1 MLLHSYS
8 TLPTKQISCQE
19 MPENHSRCHPP
30 RHGIRLLYQVL
41 GMIVNEIIM
50 TITLEMRPSLLAR
63 RRSAK
68 FPCHLPARHSRKR
81 AQSMWKYLIGK
92 AFRPWSRSSLG
103 PASIFLPDPQGGSGT
118 PARPGRFGGER
129 HQDRLDIAAGLQTE
143 CGAAVVEQVELD
155 VAAAADELMTA
166 LFGRPGEPHPGP
178 HDGRENGEDGVSD
191 RSEEGEVALP
201 VAAIEIVEEDPA
213 GAARLAP
220 VRQKEVFVA
229 PLLEAGVAAGVVGR
243 AGAGQCRMKFVD
255 RRRIGVDR
263 GDVGAAAEPRL
274 G

>member
-1 MLLHSYS
+1 
-8 TLPTKQISCQE
+8 
-19 MPENHSRCHPP
+19 
-30 RHGIRLLYQVL
+30 
-41 GMIVNEIIM
+41 MIVNKIIM
-50 TITLEMRPSLLAR
+50 TITLEMQPSLLAR

-103 PASIFLPDPQGGSGT
+103 PASIFLPERQGGSGRLSG
-118 PARPGRFGGER
+118 PCRFGRQR

-155 VAAAADELMTA
+155 IAAAADELMTA
-166 LFGRPGEPHPGP
+166 LVGGPGEPHARP
-178 HDGRENGEDGVSD
+178 HDGRENGEDSVPD

-213 GAARLAP
+213 GAARFASML
-220 VRQKEVFVA
+220 QKEVLVA

-243 AGAGQCRMKFVD
+243 TGVGE
-255 RRRIGVDR
+255 RRVEFADGSRIGVDR

-274 G
+274 GRDDVAGIHMYRRN